1 MLFFGKKYY
10 TICFKNVPFTI
21 VNIFFFFSPYYKA
34 IRADG
39 HTELSHEIGLELSQ
53 RSAAAGLRFEL
64 YSGLTEHIH
73 AYFVLLW

>member
-1 MLFFGKKYY
+1 LGKYY
-10 TICFKNVPFTI
+10 TISFKNVSFAI
-21 VNIFFFFSPYYKA
+21 VNVFFLFFSYYKA

-53 RSAAAGLRFEL
+53 RSAAAGLRYEL